1 MYGGVTSDEYDA
13 GLVGLGN
20 SSRTLLEYILQH
32 RVGADMTLFRS
43 VDGTLLNAATVL
55 IGGLLGTLAGS
66 RLQERFIAI
75 LFIALGLFTAVTGL
89 QEALGARNSLVV
101 LAGLLIG
108 GLIGEVLEIERQLDR
123 FGNWV
128 QARLR
133 KGRAEQE
140 SHVSEGFVT
149 ASLLFCVGPLTV
161 LGSLTNGLN
170 GDITDL
176 AIKSMLDGFA
186 ALALAATLGWGVLLS
201 IGTILVVQG
210 GLSLGAGAIAPA
222 LHSNTAIIPEL
233 VATGGFLL
241 IGIGLRLLKIAN
253 LKPGNFLPALVVTPV
268 LVVLVAAWHFGI
280 KP

>member
-1 MYGGVTSDEYDA
+1 
-13 GLVGLGN
+13 
-20 SSRTLLEYILQH
+20 
-32 RVGADMTLFRS
+32 MTLFRS

-66 RLQERFIAI
+66 RLQERFTAI
-75 LFIALGLFTAVTGL
+75 LFIAIGLFTSVTGL
-89 QEALGARNSLVV
+89 QEALGAHNSLVV
-101 LAGLLIG
+101 LGGLLMG
-108 GLIGEVLEIERQLDR
+108 GLLGELLEIERQLDR

-133 KGRAEQE
+133 KGKSEQE
-140 SHVSEGFVT
+140 SHISEGFVT

-176 AIKSMLDGFA
+176 TIKSFLDGFA
-186 ALALAATLGWGVLLS
+186 GLALAATLGWGVLLS

-253 LKPGNFLPALVVTPV
+253 LKPGNFLPALVVTPL
-268 LVVLVAAWHFGI
+268 LVVLVAALPFGI